1 MSFSVT
7 GGTPALGSVVGDAS
21 CVTDWI
27 TILCATNT
35 MNPAAQ
41 SGAKIKVHFLFQFL
55 IDFFTI
61 YDFN

>member
-21 CVTDWI
+21 CITDWI

-41 SGAKIKVHFLFQFL
+41 SGIKTKQTFHTYPVLWQSWL
-55 IDFFTI
+55 VL
-61 YDFN
+61 